1 MSVKERLKKYL
12 KNEKIPISIFEK
24 QVNASNGYVNSIS
37 RSIGIDKLV
46 LISEKY
52 SNLNLEWLLVERGEM
67 LRDTVPS
74 EVQKE
79 EHEKLLQ
86 ELDNK
91 TKMLE
96 IQEELI
102 TMLKKEIAR
111 LESNEP
117 GDKNPF
123 SA

>member
-12 KNEKIPISIFEK
+12 KNEKIPISTFEK